1 MARALSS
8 QKALRRSVSRAIRN
22 RAHRS
27 QIKTVTRKTRDA
39 ITARDIDGAEKAF
52 RQVVQILDRNAARR
66 TIHPNTAARRKS
78 RLAKRINALVAASK
92 K

>member
-1 MARALSS
+1 M
-8 QKALRRSVSRAIRN
+8 
-22 RAHRS
+22 
-27 QIKTVTRKTRDA
+27 KTVTRKTQDA

-52 RQVVQILDRNAARR
+52 RQVVKILDRNATRR

-78 RLAKRINALVAASK
+78 RLAKHLNALVAASK

>member
-1 MARALSS
+1 VARSISS
-8 QKALRRSVSRAIRN
+8 QKALRRSASRAIRN
-22 RAHRS
+22 RARRS

-39 ITARDIDGAEKAF
+39 ITARDLDGAEKAF
-52 RQVVQILDRNAARR
+52 RQVVKILDSNAARR

-78 RLAKRINALVAASK
+78 RLAKRLNALVAASK